1 MTIPCPGEVELG
13 FRTTLVITT
22 SPNGVCA
29 TIVDLSLIDGLPYNF
44 GPVCRSTKEVAVLDL
59 IVFLR
64 ESGEELSPD
73 SAHELLRVGK
83 YALER
88 ACDAIG
94 GKP

>member
-13 FRTTLVITT
+13 FRTSLIITQ
-22 SPNGVCA
+22 SPEGIQA
-29 TIVDLSLIDGLPYNF
+29 TIVDLSLLDGFPYSF
-44 GPVCRSTKEVAVLDL
+44 GPICRATKEAAVLDL

-73 SAHELLRVGK
+73 AANELMRVGK

-88 ACDAIG
+88 ACNALG
-94 GKP
+94 GT